1 MCQNLF
7 AIGLPKRVVDDF
19 AKALVPKENQCQ
31 SSPISNLPT
40 KNILYDS
47 EFLHVQYQ

>member
-19 AKALVPKENQCQ
+19 ATAQVPKENQ
-31 SSPISNLPT
+31 SRNSPISNLST
-40 KNILYDS
+40 KNILYDL